1 MGAFDFLGGGVGDML
16 GGLISGI
23 GQAAAAKTAA
33 AAQEQINQANL
44 AEQQREFGISGTR
57 ADTQFAAQQ
66 ALAQQQLGLQT
77 QQASG
82 GFMSPQAQNI
92 VAASK
97 ILGVNPITLA
107 GGLGGGG
114 SSFSASVG
122 GGGPSGGSPGLSSSA
137 GGGTLGNVLKGLG
150 QGLSDAAPESVSRI
164 DQLKEQLLGLQVD
177 SLKGDVIHKDLINSA
192 LALKIQPGRVQGN
205 GVPLPSADPR
215 YEPDI
220 KPGLQRFQTTSGV
233 VVGPSRALQ
242 ESAFSSIPGLPMSAI
257 VARDAANQIPIPS
270 FRPDAARVLESPSVS
285 TGGDADF
292 SRGMMQS
299 DPYYFPG
306 L

>member
-1 MGAFDFLGGGVGDML
+1 MGMFDFLGGGVGDVI

-33 AAQEQINQANL
+33 QAQEQINQANL

-77 QQASG
+77 EQASG

-122 GGGPSGGSPGLSSSA
+122 GGGPSGGSPGLSASA

-150 QGLSDAAPESVSRI
+150 QGLSDAAPESVSRV
-164 DQLKEQLLGLQVD
+164 DQLKEQLLGLEID
-177 SLKGDVIHKDLINSA
+177 STKADVIHKNLINA
-192 LALKIQPGRVQGN
+192 HLAVATQPGRAQGN
-205 GVPLPSADPR
+205 GVPLPQPDPR
-215 YEPDI
+215 FDRTIPAFTKVI
-220 KPGLQRFQTTSGV
+220 STSGV
-233 VVGPSRALQ
+233 KVIPSEEVTKRTFSAIPGFPGSVELAADALQ
-242 ESAFSSIPGLPMSAI
+242 QGTSPQGL
-257 VARDAANQIPIPS
+257 QFPS
-270 FRPDAARVLESPSVS
+270 GVTRFFENIGRS
-285 TGGDADF
+285 GDVGF
-292 SRGMMQS
+292 E
-299 DPYYFPG
+299 
-306 L
+306 